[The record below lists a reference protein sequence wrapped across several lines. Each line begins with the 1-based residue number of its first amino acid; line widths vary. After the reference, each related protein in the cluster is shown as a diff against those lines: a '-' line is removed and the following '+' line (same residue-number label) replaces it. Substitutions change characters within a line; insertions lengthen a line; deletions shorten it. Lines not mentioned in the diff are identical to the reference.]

1 MAIRDDF
8 FTALTNGAKWDV
20 GVSINRTN
28 PLPLDQYSV
37 FKTETELNEYI
48 AGAFSYPGQIIA
60 LVDENATTIY
70 YLDQNKEKQPVG
82 VIPEGDDKTIEVSAA
97 GAISLLGAAGAENGT
112 LPMIGEDG
120 KLTWKTL
127 EDIGAGDGND
137 NTTYQFT
144 LGEDGKSFS
153 IKTLF
158 NGQPIKGEDDKELDP
173 QVITFD
179 IYTKTEV
186 DAKIGAA
193 SVPDTSEGA
202 GDGKAATGV
211 YIAIEAEAARIDTI
225 EETLEGAELTDTT
238 YTVKEGEKVL
248 SLDGTA
254 FGTTLKIQKATHDNK
269 TWVQLLGINDELV
282 SEFDAAE
289 FVADGF
295 LTDAEYDA
303 DTHELVFTWNTSAGI
318 SEDRVP
324 VGDLVDTYT
333 AGNGL
338 NLNDNQFSVKVLET
352 DKYLTVDETGVHT
365 KGIDDAIATAKD
377 EAVAAAATDAQTKA
391 NAAKEAAIAD
401 ADAKLANKANV
412 NDVYTKSQV
421 YNQDEIDE
429 LLENIQAGSSESA
442 ASVKTQLDSY
452 KKVVNAEVWGNE
464 EGTGDSRIDKLEAV
478 GAQANVLEGVQLN
491 GTDLVI
497 TDKKV
502 NIDLS
507 AYAKQADLNTTEANA
522 QKGIADA
529 KTAKEAADA
538 ADAKAVAN
546 TTLINGHETRL
557 GAVETKAN
565 DNAAAILAHASE
577 FSDLKGRV
585 DGHDTAI
592 ANRYTKTEVYTKEE
606 VNAITGTVT
615 EGKTLVSMIA
625 EKANSTDVY
634 GKSEVYTKNEIAAI
648 TGTIPADSTIMA
660 EIEKAKTAATY
671 DDTQVKADI
680 KTNADAIAAIYKAG
694 EGEAPATGILA
705 NEIARATAAEAA
717 NAKSIADLTA
727 AIDNVSNIMNFRGVV
742 ETVEEVENPQN
753 GDVIIIGEQQ
763 WVYTEAGW
771 KLVGDASG
779 NAAAISALT
788 KRVEANETAITAL
801 PGAIAQT
808 LTDAKAY
815 TDQQITA
822 KLADYK
828 IKSAVSGHE
837 ALKVD
842 TKDGVVTIG
851 FADEI
856 ILNGG
861 NAN

>member
-8 FTALTNGAKWDV
+8 FTALANGAKWDV

-37 FKTETELNEYI
+37 FDSETKLDAYI

-70 YLDQNKEKQPVG
+70 YLDQNKVKQPVG
-82 VIPEGDDKTIEVSAA
+82 IIPTGDDKTIEVSEA
-97 GAISLLGAAGAENGT
+97 GAIGLLGADGAANGT
-112 LPMIGEDG
+112 LPMVGDDG

-137 NTTYQFT
+137 IVTYTFAT
-144 LGEDGKSFS
+144 NMTS
-153 IKTLF
+153 IAPGQGQKKELKIQKYL
-158 NGQPIKGEDDKELDP
+158 NGQPDGDVQTIEIGYTT
-173 QVITFD
+173 QD
-179 IYTKTEV
+179 I
-186 DAKIGAA
+186 DAKIGVA
-193 SVPDTSEGA
+193 SSPETSEGA
-202 GDGKAATGV
+202 GDAVEATGLHKL
-211 YIAIEAEAARIDTI
+211 IEDEAARIDAI
-225 EETLEGAELTDTT
+225 EETLEDAELTDTT
-238 YTVKEGEKVL
+238 YSVKEGEKVL

-254 FGTTLKIQKATHDNK
+254 FGTTLKIQKATHDDK

-295 LTDAEYDA
+295 LTNAEYDA
-303 DTHELVFTWNTSAGI
+303 DTRELVFTWNTSAGI

-365 KGIDDAIATAKD
+365 KDIDDAIATAKG
-377 EAVAAAATDAQTKA
+377 EAIAAAATDAQTKA

-401 ADAKLANKANV
+401 ADAKLADKANV
-412 NDVYTKSQV
+412 SDVYTKSQV

-452 KKVVNAEVWGNE
+452 KKVVNTEVWGNE
-464 EGTGDSRIDKLEAV
+464 DGTGNSRIDKLEAV

-497 TDKKV
+497 ADKRV

-507 AYAKQADLNTTEANA
+507 AYAKQANLNTTEANA

-557 GAVETKAN
+557 SAVETKAN
-565 DNAAAILAHASE
+565 DNAVAILAHASE

-585 DGHDTAI
+585 DGHDNAL

-606 VNAITGTVT
+606 VKAITGTPT
-615 EGKTLVSMIA
+615 EGKTLVGMIA
-625 EKANSTDVY
+625 EKANAADVY
-634 GKSEVYTKNEIAAI
+634 GKSDVYTKTETNAEIKKVTDSI
-648 TGTIPADSTIMA
+648 GTVPADSTIMA
-660 EIEKAKTAATY
+660 EIAKAQAAATY
-671 DDTQVKADI
+671 DDTQIKADI
-680 KTNADAIAAIYKAG
+680 KANTDAITILNGDDKTAGSVDYKVAQEVAKILNDNDPSDIDTLNEIAAWITNDTTGAAKMNADIAANKTAI
-694 EGEAPATGILA
+694 ETINNETTGILA
-705 NEIARATAAEAA
+705 T
-717 NAKSIADLTA
+717 
-727 AIDNVSNIMNFRGVV
+727 
-742 ETVEEVENPQN
+742 
-753 GDVIIIGEQQ
+753 
-763 WVYTEAGW
+763 
-771 KLVGDASG
+771 
-779 NAAAISALT
+779 
-788 KRVEANETAITAL
+788 
-801 PGAIAQT
+801 
-808 LTDAKAY
+808 AKAY
-815 TDQQITA
+815 TDAQIPAALTT
-822 KLADYK
+822 YK
-828 IKSAVSGHE
+828 VKEIVSGHE
-837 ALKVD
+837 ALD
-842 TKDGVVTIG
+842 VTIDEVG
-851 FADEI
+851 KVTITFADEI

-861 NAN
+861 SATN